1 MALLTRWKAQ
11 HGVHEPNMPFDAQS
25 CAVYT
30 LHTNAY
36 ALQAMFAA
44 AAYTKW
50 LATLDTGNSCLSG
63 NTKREHLQTPC
74 PMDCCLKPCTVPNSE
89 TTSSLK
95 NSMLLQQLQLKLM

>member
-44 AAYTKW
+44 AAYTK
-50 LATLDTGNSCLSG
+50 
-63 NTKREHLQTPC
+63 
-74 PMDCCLKPCTVPNSE
+74 
-89 TTSSLK
+89 
-95 NSMLLQQLQLKLM
+95 